1 MVRIGKIAVIS
12 LAVLLGAAPAW
23 PQEKKEPPVPG
34 PLLHIQTAQEFL
46 LGWGKKNWEA
56 VRAHTGGKL
65 TVKVGGTGYTLD
77 AERMQAEVELLLPFR
92 GLSAVRVGGK
102 VKGVTVE
109 EITVKVGGTEKKG
122 KGTVTLEEQDGKFKV
137 AGVAVE

>member
-1 MVRIGKIAVIS
+1 MVRIGKVAVIL

-23 PQEKKEPPVPG
+23 PQEKKAAPAPGSPP
-34 PLLHIQTAQEFL
+34 HIQTVQEFL

-56 VRAHTGGKL
+56 VRARTGGTV
-65 TVKVGGTGYTLD
+65 TVKVGRSGYTLD
-77 AERMQAEVELLLPFR
+77 PEGKQAEAELLLPFR

-109 EITVKVGGTEKKG
+109 EITVKAGGSEKTG
-122 KGTVTLEEQDGKFKV
+122 KGTVTLEEQDGKFQV
-137 AGVAVE
+137 TGVAVE

>member
-1 MVRIGKIAVIS
+1 MVRIGKIAVIL

-23 PQEKKEPPVPG
+23 PQEKKAPPAPG

-77 AERMQAEVELLLPFR
+77 AERMQTEVLLLLPFR